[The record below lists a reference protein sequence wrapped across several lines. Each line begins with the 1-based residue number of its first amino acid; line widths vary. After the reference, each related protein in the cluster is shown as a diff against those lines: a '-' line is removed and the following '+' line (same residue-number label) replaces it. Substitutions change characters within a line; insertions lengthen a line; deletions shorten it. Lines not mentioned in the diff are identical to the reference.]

1 VKDNDGNAIMHQE
14 NFLCG
19 KIPSLFLS
27 NSHTLS

>member
-1 VKDNDGNAIMHQE
+1 MHQE

-19 KIPSLFLS
+19 KILSLFLS